1 MTHTL
6 HRTGSVESFED
17 DYIVTMLCERGIN
30 DFETVPK
37 FRRFCEM
44 ALGHGAVKIGAPD
57 YGNEYKQWGVDKLL
71 DSLSDRV
78 KLIHVIFRDDD
89 AVIRFLHAVK
99 EADFGLSIV
108 VTGVFD
114 KVADICRSV
123 GLERNSINQ
132 SLGFWGRTDKLPPP
146 EILEINTMC
155 GHGMVTVSLI
165 QDVIKDI
172 KEGSCTQEEG
182 AERLFLPCS

>member
-6 HRTGSVESFED
+6 HRTGSAESFKD
-17 DYIVTMLCERGIN
+17 DYIVMMMSSKRIN
-30 DFETVPK
+30 NSGAAPK

-44 ALGHGAVKIGAPD
+44 ALAHGAVKLGEPHC
-57 YGNEYKQWGVDKLL
+57 GNEYNQGGLDKFL
-71 DSLSDRV
+71 DSLSDRSI
-78 KLIHVIFRDDD
+78 LPHAIFTDAD
-89 AVIRFLHAVK
+89 AVVRFLKAVK

-108 VTGVFD
+108 VTGALD
-114 KVADICRSV
+114 KVAEICKQA

-132 SLGFWGRTDKLPPP
+132 SLGVWGRTEKLPSP

-155 GHGMVTVSLI
+155 GHGMAAVGLI

-172 KEGSCTQEEG
+172 KEGNCTPEEG
-182 AERLFLPCS
+182 AERLFRPCS

>member
-6 HRTGSVESFED
+6 HRTGSAESFKD
-17 DYIVTMLCERGIN
+17 DIIVMMMSSKGIN
-30 DFETVPK
+30 NIGAAPK

-44 ALGHGAVKIGAPD
+44 ALEHGAVKLGEPHC
-57 YGNEYKQWGVDKLL
+57 GNEYNQGGVDKLL
-71 DSLSDRV
+71 ASFSDRSI
-78 KLIHVIFRDDD
+78 LPHAIFTD
-89 AVIRFLHAVK
+89 ADRAARFLQAVK
-99 EADFGLSIV
+99 EVDFGLSII
-108 VTGVFD
+108 VTGAFD
-114 KVADICRSV
+114 TVEEICRRV

-155 GHGMVTVSLI
+155 GHGMASVGLI

-172 KEGSCTQEEG
+172 KEGTCTPEEG
-182 AERLFLPCS
+182 GERLFRPCS